1 MWWAMGIVL
10 AIIWISL
17 LIFLGVATLRNGR
30 IVLFIIGI
38 IFPVLWVFGAIL
50 PPTQKALERGV

>member
-1 MWWAMGIVL
+1 MYWAMGIVL

-17 LIFLGVATLRNGR
+17 LIFLGVATLRNGH

-38 IFPVLWVFGAIL
+38 IFPLLWVFGAIL
-50 PPTQKALERGV
+50 PPTEKALERGV

>member
-1 MWWAMGIVL
+1 MYWAMTIVL

-17 LIFLGVATLRNGR
+17 LIFLGVATLRNGH

-38 IFPVLWVFGAIL
+38 FIPLVWVFGAIL
-50 PPTQKALERGV
+50 PPKQGALEDGV